1 MALWAIAR
9 RAKRPGGYQPKRG
22 LATAVARTT
31 IEVAGLRPSKPPMG
45 FINRLGRAILR
56 RAQRYVDQT
65 EVCAAPAAY
74 PFTAPAITPL
84 TIYFWQ
90 NR

>member
-45 FINRLGRAILR
+45 FIDRLGPAVLRCRPFFHRYMPKSRAN
-56 RAQRYVDQT
+56 
-65 EVCAAPAAY
+65 
-74 PFTAPAITPL
+74 FT
-84 TIYFWQ
+84 TIFHIPVTGFTCLL
-90 NR
+90 

>member
-31 IEVAGLRPSKPPMG
+31 IEVAGLRPSDTSQG
-45 FINRLGRAILR
+45 FINSLSTKGPF
-56 RAQRYVDQT
+56 
-65 EVCAAPAAY
+65 CPAMETGIE
-74 PFTAPAITPL
+74 TASSVHTCMEGGG
-84 TIYFWQ
+84 FW
-90 NR
+90 